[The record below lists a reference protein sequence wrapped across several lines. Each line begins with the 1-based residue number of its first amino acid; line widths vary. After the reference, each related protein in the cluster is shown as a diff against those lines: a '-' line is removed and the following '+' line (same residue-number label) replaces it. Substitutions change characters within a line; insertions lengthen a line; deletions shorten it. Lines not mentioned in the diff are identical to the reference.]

1 MADHNQNEQAINP
14 RSPTDEELLTRVA
27 SGEGAAFGLLAER
40 LTPRLRRVL
49 FRLGLTEAEVED
61 TVQDAL
67 IKVWQRSAGFEGRSA
82 VSTWACRI
90 ALNRGLSVLRA
101 RRVDLPWQTVAVV
114 DTEAA
119 WASRRQAE
127 AVREAI
133 MALPIPLRVVIVLR
147 EFEGFPYRS
156 IAEILGI
163 PIGTVMSRL
172 HEARARLRRRL
183 A

>member
-1 MADHNQNEQAINP
+1 MRI
-14 RSPTDEELLTRVA
+14 A
-27 SGEGAAFGLLAER
+27 SGDGAAFGLLAER

-49 FRLGLTEAEVED
+49 FRLGLTEAEIED

-67 IKVWQRSAGFEGRSA
+67 IKVWQGSAAFEGRSA
-82 VSTWACRI
+82 VSTWACRV
-90 ALNRGLSVLRA
+90 ALNRGLSVVRA
-101 RRVDLPWQTVAVV
+101 RRLDPPWQPVAVV

-119 WASRRQAE
+119 WESRRQAE

-133 MALPIPLRVVIVLR
+133 VALPVPLRAVIVLR

-156 IAEILGI
+156 IAQILGI